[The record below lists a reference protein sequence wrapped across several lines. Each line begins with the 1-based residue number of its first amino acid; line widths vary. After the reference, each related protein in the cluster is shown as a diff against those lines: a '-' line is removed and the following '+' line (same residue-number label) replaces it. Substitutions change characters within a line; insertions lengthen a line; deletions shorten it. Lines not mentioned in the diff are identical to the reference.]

1 MQLAQLN
8 VAKAR
13 YPLDHPNI
21 KDFVDNLDKVNA
33 IAESSEGFVWRL
45 KEESGNA
52 TGIQVFDDPD
62 VIVNMSVWRDIASLK
77 NFMFQTLHRDFM
89 ARKKEWFE
97 QLSQQSYVL
106 WWIAD
111 DHLPTLDEAVARLEH
126 LRKEGETAYAFSFK
140 TANNMARP
148 E

>member
-21 KDFVDNLDKVNA
+21 KDFVDNLDKVNG
-33 IAESSEGFVWRL
+33 IAESSDGFVWRL

-52 TGIQVFDDPD
+52 TNIKVFADPNM
-62 VIVNMSVWRDIASLK
+62 IVNMSVWQDITSLK
-77 NFMFQTLHRDFM
+77 NFMFATQHRDFM

-97 QLSQQSYVL
+97 PLKQASYVL

-111 DHLPTLDEAVARLEH
+111 QHQPTLQEALERLEH
-126 LRKEGETAYAFSFK
+126 LRAHGESDYAFSFK
-140 TANNMARP
+140 SANHRAQL
-148 E
+148 

>member
-1 MQLAQLN
+1 MKLAQLN
-8 VAKAR
+8 IATAR

-33 IAESSEGFVWRL
+33 IAESSDGFVWRL
-45 KEESGNA
+45 QEESGNA
-52 TGIQVFDDPD
+52 TNIKVFADPTM
-62 VIVNMSVWRDIASLK
+62 IVNMSVWQDIASLK

-97 QLSQQSYVL
+97 PLNQASYVM

-111 DHLPTLDEAVARLEH
+111 HHQPTLQEALERLEH
-126 LRKEGETAYAFSFK
+126 LRAHGESEYAFSFK
-140 TANNMARP
+140 SANHKTHL
-148 E
+148 